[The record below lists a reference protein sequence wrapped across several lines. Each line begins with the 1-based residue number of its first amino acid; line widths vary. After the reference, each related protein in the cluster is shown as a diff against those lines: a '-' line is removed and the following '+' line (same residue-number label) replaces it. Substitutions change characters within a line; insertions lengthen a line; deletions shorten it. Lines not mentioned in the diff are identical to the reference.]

1 MHANGNRYKTSSW
14 NDFIVELEQK
24 ILPVYVQHERDFD
37 PWGVHG
43 RMHICR
49 SVLFSEYMARFYRE
63 TLSAEVDLY
72 AVRVAVAF
80 HDSGRR
86 ANGPDRWEKE
96 SQSNCLAFIKSSG
109 SWPEHSDYPAYVAGL
124 IEKEQTGE
132 LAKQIVYDADVIE
145 IMRPC
150 CGHGGIEG
158 FKREFLRFL
167 GSRDV
172 LARDLPD
179 ARRLRETFV
188 QEAWR
193 WINET
198 ERFKLRLFKS
208 PNYMQS
214 LLETLEGER
223 QQYPLLSS
231 LI

>member
-1 MHANGNRYKTSSW
+1 MHANGNRYQTSW
-14 NDFIVELEQK
+14 NDFIVELEEK

-37 PWGVHG
+37 PWSVHG

-72 AVRVAVAF
+72 AVRVATAL

-86 ANGPDRWEKE
+86 ANGADRWEKE
-96 SQSNCLAFIKSSG
+96 SQTNCLAYIKSSG
-109 SWPEHSDYPAYVAGL
+109 SRPEHADYPAYVAGL
-124 IEKEQTGE
+124 IEKQQTGE

-158 FKREFLRFL
+158 FKREFLHFL

-179 ARRLRETFV
+179 ASRLREMFI

-208 PNYMQS
+208 LNYMQS

-231 LI
+231 LL

>member
-1 MHANGNRYKTSSW
+1 MHANGDGYQTSW
-14 NDFIVELEQK
+14 NNFIVELEQK

-72 AVRVAVAF
+72 AVRVATAF

-96 SQSNCLAFIKSSG
+96 SQGNCLAYIKSSG
-109 SWPEHSDYPAYVAGL
+109 SWPEHADYPAYVAGL
-124 IEKEQTGE
+124 IEKQQTGE

-158 FKREFLRFL
+158 FKREFLHFL

-172 LARDLPD
+172 LARNLPD
-179 ARRLRETFV
+179 ASRLRESFV
-188 QEAWR
+188 EEAWR
-193 WINET
+193 WIDET
-198 ERFKLRLFKS
+198 ERFKPRLFKS
-208 PNYMQS
+208 LTYMQS
-214 LLETLEGER
+214 LLEKLESER
-223 QQYPLLSS
+223 QKYPLLAS
-231 LI
+231 LL